1 MRRMEF
7 DEPFPADYQCE
18 LLEELPNGTRRQC
31 YFPGGT
37 ELGGRGGLMV
47 SVQPHEGEEWLGI
60 FAVGVLSRRGANAVL
75 SMPHPRQLC
84 VVSRGQGY
92 IVEVTSAR
100 EIEVISMEPILG
112 VMPAPAG
119 GLLLMHDFSRV
130 RAYGRN
136 GRAWTTP
143 AISWDGI
150 QLREVTE
157 RAVHGTAWD
166 APNKKHVPF
175 VIDLATGAQEGG
187 ASPELP

>member
-1 MRRMEF
+1 MEF
-7 DEPFPADYQCE
+7 EQPFPADYQCE
-18 LLEELPNGTRRQC
+18 ILEELPNRASRRY

-37 ELGGRGGLMV
+37 EVGGRGGLMV
-47 SVQPHEGEEWLGI
+47 SVQPHDGEEWLGI
-60 FAVGVLSRRGANAVL
+60 FAVGDLSRRGANAML
-75 SMPHPRQLC
+75 SMPHPHQLC

-112 VMPAPAG
+112 VVPAPAS

-136 GRAWTTP
+136 GRAWSTP

-150 QLREVTE
+150 QLLEVTA

-166 APNKKHVPF
+166 SPNNKHVSF
-175 VIDLATGAQEGG
+175 VIDLATGAQQGG